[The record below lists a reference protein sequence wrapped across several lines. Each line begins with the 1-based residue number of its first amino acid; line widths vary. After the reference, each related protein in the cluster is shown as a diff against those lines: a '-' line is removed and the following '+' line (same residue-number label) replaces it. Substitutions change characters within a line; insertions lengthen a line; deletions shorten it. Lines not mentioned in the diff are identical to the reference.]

1 MLTLLPGAEVFWIF
15 SGSSRDQALA
25 VPPWWIG
32 LTVSSA
38 CPSGSRWSPHAA
50 RQEAPLCC
58 CQAVAALLVL
68 RRHQRHNRA
77 GHPDLLALLADGV
90 PRSRVAILV
99 ALAGRHP
106 REDIKRTVMRLA
118 VLGRLVE
125 KGGRY
130 TLGPVLEA
138 NQG

>member
-1 MLTLLPGAEVFWIF
+1 
-15 SGSSRDQALA
+15 
-25 VPPWWIG
+25 
-32 LTVSSA
+32 
-38 CPSGSRWSPHAA
+38 
-50 RQEAPLCC
+50 
-58 CQAVAALLVL
+58 
-68 RRHQRHNRA
+68 
-77 GHPDLLALLADGV
+77 
-90 PRSRVAILV
+90 VAILV